1 MTALFELLPHGGQT
15 VEKEAFGI
23 PFSLAY
29 DGARILPFDP
39 GATLEPG
46 ENEGFTYAYLA
57 GMVNRSGWCSEWWG
71 QNEVRGC
78 YNKRIFIGDQLGSA
92 LFIYKDWTQEIVP
105 LVFGLNVW
113 NYDLYHTKK
122 SYETYLNTFESPYNE
137 PFASDPAAKRLL
149 DEALLLNESDG
160 DKGLHYMMCV
170 PLKKKPLMK
179 IILAPTEAKA
189 DDVFISGVTLAR
201 EGHVPAAGT
210 KIVDPRIFLNRSYTD
225 RLDRLS
231 RRLYQYLDEIPSHVE
246 PVAVEAPVCPSV
258 TFRGSN
264 IAELYTNVYNL
275 NMDDMAKHKVDS
287 DGMTHT
293 STPGTANFG
302 LYIGLGTFRRGS
314 SSYASHIWTR
324 DIGRV
329 LTELA
334 FCGATE
340 KLLAAASCL
349 HGYLDCSSWRFPRP
363 NWKRIGNYRE
373 LPEEMQQLTAGKEN
387 DGHAS
392 IMIFM
397 ARLFFSG
404 ITGRDW
410 VHAHLDKLTDAAEWF
425 CWQMDCPEESNFD
438 KVLYSD
444 SEASAQTYGGYDL
457 YSNIIACYALRA
469 YAKMAAESGLDEQ
482 ARRWKAYG
490 DRLYDGIMEVFTLD
504 SERYGRIFTDN
515 TYDCWTHEYK
525 RFGPLFLLSDLE
537 TYDPAFAG
545 GELYEIARRTLKAQT
560 DDYLHPWS
568 GRQMGYGQGY
578 LAHLLA
584 MLDDYGR
591 FTESVKAAA
600 CYSYHH
606 TDVNYIVPEGV
617 IVHPSRRYWFRNC
630 DQGNAVQQ
638 AETCKIGRMILGL
651 DDLSPE
657 SGLCLVP
664 RLPDDFTAVEAKAY
678 PVVTFK
684 DGKRAQVKVDY
695 AYERTENGY
704 RVLLS
709 AHEPLAVNRVRF
721 GPFPA
726 GTARFEGCGEGAE
739 VRAIGDRVFVYV
751 PVKRTL
757 DKLNLSVAAAGPKA

>member
-1 MTALFELLPHGGQT
+1 MTELFKLIPHGEQD

-29 DGARILPFDP
+29 DGVRIEAFQN

-46 ENEGFTYAYLA
+46 KNEGFTYAYLT

-78 YNKRIFIGDQLGSA
+78 YNKRIFIGDQLGII
-92 LFIYKDWTQEIVP
+92 FFVYEDWTQEIVP

-122 SYETYLNTFESPYNE
+122 EYETYLNTFQSPYDE
-137 PFASDPAAKRLL
+137 PFSSDPAAKKLL
-149 DEALLLNESDG
+149 DDALLLNESDG

-179 IILAPTEAKA
+179 IILAPEESKV
-189 DDVFISGVTLAR
+189 DDVFVSGVTLAK

-210 KIVDPRIFLNRSYTD
+210 KIVDPKIFLNRSYTD

-231 RRLYQYLDEIPSHVE
+231 RRLYQYLDEIPEHVD
-246 PVAVEAPVCPSV
+246 PVDIPDRVCPPV
-258 TFRGSN
+258 TFKGDG
-264 IAELYTNVYNL
+264 IADIYTNVYNM
-275 NMDDMAKHKVDS
+275 NMDDMAKKKVDE

-293 STPGTANFG
+293 SSPGTVDFG
-302 LYIGLGTFRRGS
+302 LYIGLGTFRRNS
-314 SSYASHIWTR
+314 ASYSAHIWTR
-324 DIGRV
+324 DVGRV
-329 LTELA
+329 LTELI

-340 KLLAAASCL
+340 KLKAAADCL
-349 HGYLDCSSWRFPRP
+349 HNYLDSTSWRFPRP
-363 NWKRIGNYRE
+363 SWKRVANVRD
-373 LPEEMQQLTAGKEN
+373 LPEELQRTMAGKEN

-392 IMIFM
+392 IMIFI

-404 ITGRDW
+404 ITDAEW
-410 VHAHLDKLTDAAEWF
+410 VRARLDKITDAAEWF

-444 SEASAQTYGGYDL
+444 SEASTQTYGGYDL
-457 YSNIIACYALRA
+457 YSNIISCYALRS
-469 YAKMAAESGLDEQ
+469 YAKMAEESGLKEQ
-482 ARRWKAYG
+482 AERWAEYSN
-490 DRLYDGIMEVFTLD
+490 RLYDGIMEVFTLN
-504 SERYGRIFTDN
+504 SERYGRIFIDN

-525 RFGPLFLLSDLE
+525 RFGPLFLLSDLQ
-537 TYDPAFAG
+537 TYDPAFEG
-545 GELYEIARRTLKAQT
+545 GELYEIAKNTLKAQL

-584 MLDDYGR
+584 MMDDYDR

-606 TDVNYIVPEGV
+606 TDCNYIVPEGV
-617 IVHPSRRYWFRNC
+617 IVHPTRRYWFRNS

-638 AETCKIGRMILGL
+638 GETCKIGRMMLGL
-651 DDLSPE
+651 DDLTPE
-657 SGLCLVP
+657 TGLCLVP
-664 RLPDDFTAVEAKAY
+664 RLPNDFSGMDAQEY
-678 PVVTFK
+678 PVLVLK
-684 DGKRAQVKVDY
+684 DGVRKQVKVNY

-704 RVLLS
+704 HVKLS
-709 AHEPLAVNRVRF
+709 AQEPIRMNRVRF
-721 GPFPA
+721 GPFPE
-726 GTARFEGCGEGAE
+726 GTTDFEDCGEPTEIRTINGHVFAYVTLNRTAE
-739 VRAIGDRVFVYV
+739 E
-751 PVKRTL
+751 L
-757 DKLNLSVAAAGPKA
+757 DLTVSAKAEK